1 MSDGV
6 THYRIMR
13 RIDDS
18 CARTGSDLFS
28 NPDSSCYSTEDWE
41 RIEIIDAD
49 FSEQYSVTLP
59 THSDGPPSEGNW
71 AVFYVIAD
79 RQDVSYYSCP
89 DSGLSIDDA
98 TATVLESFGAYYDDN
113 AIRIEWKLIGEGPE
127 SGFLAMKSE
136 GNDYF
141 GYLNQGIIRDKNG
154 LYFLLDENIEPGKTY
169 RYRIVYNEEGMDR
182 IPFGT
187 EEIVIPYISAWLSQ
201 NAPNPFNPSTTIS
214 YNIAAAS
221 EVRLDVYDANG
232 KLVRK
237 LVSGSLPAGSYTAKW
252 DGRSDNG
259 SFLSSGVYF
268 CRLQAGKDSITI
280 KMILLK

>member
-1 MSDGV
+1 
-6 THYRIMR
+6 
-13 RIDDS
+13 
-18 CARTGSDLFS
+18 
-28 NPDSSCYSTEDWE
+28 
-41 RIEIIDAD
+41 
-49 FSEQYSVTLP
+49 
-59 THSDGPPSEGNW
+59 
-71 AVFYVIAD
+71 
-79 RQDVSYYSCP
+79 
-89 DSGLSIDDA
+89 
-98 TATVLESFGAYYDDN
+98 
-113 AIRIEWKLIGEGPE
+113 
-127 SGFLAMKSE
+127 MKSE

-182 IPFGT
+182 ILFGT